1 MKRRHVFGQNIMTL
15 FGGLKLSPATLVVWV
30 ALMFLVPSV
39 ASSQSTDEP
48 QNPPAPPADAA
59 KPQPEGQTAPGR
71 HMTTTWGGDGLVIQ
85 SDDGEYW
92 FRLGAFM
99 RFDGRFAV
107 NDLQH
112 VDTDAFLIRTLRMA
126 FQGQLGKY
134 ITFRLV
140 PDFTGNGASTVADAY
155 VDLRFSNALHLQVG
169 RDKVPVGFEVLL
181 QDSNVVLMERGV
193 TVNLL
198 PFRDVG
204 IQLYGDLPGGV
215 VSYAAGVFNGQVDG
229 ASNGANTPEADNA
242 KDLVGRLVVRPF
254 RSRTARA
261 LEHLSLAIGG
271 SRGQER
277 DAGLPFFRTSVQQ
290 VYFSYAEDA
299 MSDGLRTRVSPQV
312 SYYFH
317 SFGAYAEY
325 VRSRQRVSRETTHA
339 DVTNRAWQ
347 VVGSVI
353 LTGETA
359 GERIRPKEA
368 FDPEQ
373 RKWGALQLTARYGML
388 SVDPTVFTLGLAD
401 ANASRQ
407 AQVATVGA
415 NWFLTNNLKA
425 MLNVERSVFD
435 RDSHGSRDAEH
446 AILFRLQLNY

>member
-1 MKRRHVFGQNIMTL
+1 M
-15 FGGLKLSPATLVVWV
+15 
-30 ALMFLVPSV
+30 
-39 ASSQSTDEP
+39 
-48 QNPPAPPADAA
+48 
-59 KPQPEGQTAPGR
+59 
-71 HMTTTWGGDGLVIQ
+71 
-85 SDDGEYW
+85 
-92 FRLGAFM
+92 
-99 RFDGRFAV
+99 
-107 NDLQH
+107 
-112 VDTDAFLIRTLRMA
+112 
-126 FQGQLGKY
+126 
-134 ITFRLV
+134 
-140 PDFTGNGASTVADAY
+140 
-155 VDLRFSNALHLQVG
+155 
-169 RDKVPVGFEVLL
+169 
-181 QDSNVVLMERGV
+181 
-193 TVNLL
+193 
-198 PFRDVG
+198 
-204 IQLYGDLPGGV
+204 
-215 VSYAAGVFNGQVDG
+215 
-229 ASNGANTPEADNA
+229 
-242 KDLVGRLVVRPF
+242 
-254 RSRTARA
+254 
-261 LEHLSLAIGG
+261 
-271 SRGQER
+271 
-277 DAGLPFFRTSVQQ
+277 QQ

-325 VRSRQRVSRETTHA
+325 VRSRQAVSRGTTHA

-388 SVDPTVFTLGLAD
+388 SVDPTVFTLWLAD